1 MWDAPQGYYQIGV
14 EEPDATKW
22 TCNLMPFGPVNSP
35 ARFVAFIH
43 NVDSTWKS
51 LASLHGAVI
60 NEDTITNII
69 VNDIVSRAK

>member
-1 MWDAPQGYYQIGV
+1 
-14 EEPDATKW
+14 
-22 TCNLMPFGPVNSP
+22 MPFGPVNSP